1 MVLFINYDVLTK
13 NLYWRYTTDEEG
25 WGEVCP
31 TIGSKYYDCTFM
43 SHHITLKGFIFILMT
58 DRIVLINIGLI
69 VCIIHVFHF

>member
-1 MVLFINYDVLTK
+1 MVLVTNYDIITK

-43 SHHITLKGFIFILMT
+43 SHHKGFYFYLNDRSNCSDKYRFDCMYHTCISLLIF
-58 DRIVLINIGLI
+58 
-69 VCIIHVFHF
+69 